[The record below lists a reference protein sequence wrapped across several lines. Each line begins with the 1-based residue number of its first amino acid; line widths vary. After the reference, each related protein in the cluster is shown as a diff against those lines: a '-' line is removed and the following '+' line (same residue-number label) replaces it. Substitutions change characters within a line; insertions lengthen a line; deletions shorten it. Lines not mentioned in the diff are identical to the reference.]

1 MFQERIHVNWTAS
14 KGYKEMRGA
23 DLILPNNNGYLL
35 VIAFLR
41 ENISE
46 TVGNLCFSQIIQ
58 YHQLILT
65 TCPNNSHLYPHW
77 GKLIGDHIQSF
88 TLSSTHSYQGTPLP
102 TSLSPFKIPCLS
114 VQVPHYQF

>member
-23 DLILPNNNGYLL
+23 DLILSNNNGYLL
-35 VIAFLR
+35 VIAFLS

-46 TVGNLCFSQIIQ
+46 NVDKMCFSQFTQ
-58 YHQLILT
+58 YQQLLLR

-77 GKLIGDHIQSF
+77 SKLIRNY
-88 TLSSTHSYQGTPLP
+88 T
-102 TSLSPFKIPCLS
+102 
-114 VQVPHYQF
+114 

>member
-23 DLILPNNNGYLL
+23 DLILSNNNGYLL

-46 TVGNLCFSQIIQ
+46 TVGKLFF
-58 YHQLILT
+58 
-65 TCPNNSHLYPHW
+65 PNC
-77 GKLIGDHIQSF
+77 
-88 TLSSTHSYQGTPLP
+88 T
-102 TSLSPFKIPCLS
+102 IPS
-114 VQVPHYQF
+114 VNPYNMPK